1 MPCVSSTSPA
11 EQEPDLTLDAGGG
24 QRLSQ
29 IARIAQMAAFG
40 RRTWWFGRLRNPA
53 RVDHVTMRVALSR
66 AAVRVSGTATSGDA
80 VDPTSRGTGLSAL
93 PPPVPPGVCLV
104 RREEEVR
111 RAGRRERALR
121 RDAAVA
127 PGRARPRRGYVAESR
142 DHHACGVL

>member
-66 AAVRVSGTATSGDA
+66 AAVRVSGPATSST
-80 VDPTSRGTGLSAL
+80 PH
-93 PPPVPPGVCLV
+93 PV
-104 RREEEVR
+104 
-111 RAGRRERALR
+111 GRVFRPCHLR
-121 RDAAVA
+121 Y
-127 PGRARPRRGYVAESR
+127 PRGYV
-142 DHHACGVL
+142 

>member
-24 QRLSQ
+24 QRLS
-29 IARIAQMAAFG
+29 QMAAFG

-111 RAGRRERALR
+111 
-121 RDAAVA
+121 
-127 PGRARPRRGYVAESR
+127 
-142 DHHACGVL
+142 